1 MTIADMILVLL
12 MVGGGLLSAKWS
24 IRGAIENSSTPE
36 GCIQQLL
43 TESYLFIA
51 LVLLLWGM
59 GWVDIFAF
67 TMFIVRKLRLLLY
80 DYTTLI
86 QNYHKIKAGTN

>member
-1 MTIADMILVLL
+1 MIADMILALL
-12 MVGGGLLSAKWS
+12 MVGGGLWSAKWS
-24 IRGAIENSSTPE
+24 IQVAIENSSTPE

-43 TESYLFIA
+43 RESYVFIA
-51 LVLLLWGM
+51 VVLLLWGM

-80 DYTTLI
+80 DYPHLI
-86 QNYHKIKAGTN
+86 QNYHNLKEGIN